1 MILHVCEITIHTNIN
16 QLQESAG
23 ITYTIYIRERDT
35 YQNLEPSTTTAPTSL
50 RRAPF
55 RARAPP
61 APRPAPPDSPCA
73 SGTHAVPGQ
82 SLASRRPQGR
92 TWPPR
97 STAQGM
103 LAAPPAVDAL
113 AAPAVGEAEVTRRR
127 RRRVDRM
134 LDERVGEQQR
144 FKIRSL

>member
-1 MILHVCEITIHTNIN
+1 M
-16 QLQESAG
+16 
-23 ITYTIYIRERDT
+23 

-50 RRAPF
+50 RRAPL
-55 RARAPP
+55 

-134 LDERVGEQQR
+134 LDERVREQYVGLHLSAPKETPQR
-144 FKIRSL
+144 